1 MIYSIYKCVK
11 TAVVEVIYHTT
22 HCIMRNMR
30 RRWCVETIV
39 VRASMSMWW
48 GHYIVSMRGMR
59 IGMIARR
66 RRRVVVILRMRLAMM
81 IPMIVMIVMIVIRVV
96 SGGIM
101 MPVVPAT
108 STIVLFAMMMRTR
121 RMV

>member
-11 TAVVEVIYHTT
+11 TAIIEVIYHTT
-22 HCIMRNMR
+22 HCIMRDMR

-66 RRRVVVILRMRLAMM
+66 RRSVVVILRMRLAMM
-81 IPMIVMIVMIVIRVV
+81 IPMIVMIVIRVV

-108 STIVLFAMMMRTR
+108 STIVLVAMMMRTR

>member
-11 TAVVEVIYHTT
+11 TAIVEVIYHTT

-66 RRRVVVILRMRLAMM
+66 RRRVVVILRMRLAM
-81 IPMIVMIVMIVIRVV
+81 IVMIMMIVIRVV

-108 STIVLFAMMMRTR
+108 STIVLVAMMMRTR

>member
-39 VRASMSMWW
+39 VRASMPMWW

-66 RRRVVVILRMRLAMM
+66 RRRVVVILRMRLAM
-81 IPMIVMIVMIVIRVV
+81 IVMIVIRIV

-108 STIVLFAMMMRTR
+108 STIVLVAMMMRTR